1 MVDTAASC
9 CLHMAYKALELSIF
23 SNVNDGGHGQLLAT
37 LRQKAARWEAR
48 AFYLIRRNY
57 INEAT

>member
-1 MVDTAASC
+1 
-9 CLHMAYKALELSIF
+9 MAYKALELSIF